1 MSRMVQMAGLQA
13 LQPRVAIPRALSYSQ
28 APLIAISFSYH
39 IVNGSEQSFPVGN
52 ILLPEI
58 RGSAGIMPHSER
70 CKMLRCFF
78 FPLE

>member
-1 MSRMVQMAGLQA
+1 MSHMVQMAGLQA
-13 LQPRVAIPRALSYSQ
+13 LEPRVAIPRALSYSQ
-28 APLIAISFSYH
+28 APLIAISFSYL

-52 ILLPEI
+52 ILPEI

-78 FPLE
+78 SPLE